1 MKLEWITQLNQQ
13 QQKSFE
19 TFLQTSNI
27 VILIASEMQVS
38 SYMSTTFETFQLKP
52 L

>member
-1 MKLEWITQLNQQ
+1 MDYTIEPTKE
-13 QQKSFE
+13 SFE

-27 VILIASEMQVS
+27 VLLIAFEMQVS